1 MLGVGNRAED
11 LKGREISY
19 RRPGDGPGENR
30 STTSRNESGLSGP
43 YGMHEICAG
52 NQRLAIVQIWRGLS
66 SHGRGRRLHCSLS
79 LEAYVLVRFGCRIWK
94 PGADPVETTTKRKG
108 GLHTYRPV
116 IAPYTVKVG
125 NESIRQACM
134 LAVQVYLR
142 WYLGRPKTLVCFE
155 LTSPIAGQDVGCQAG
170 VFLSNSRGLIL
181 GSRFTHYGLAKA
193 VTDMDLV
200 ELNQGDKRHS
210 RPGGFQAAGEVP
222 Q

>member
-1 MLGVGNRAED
+1 
-11 LKGREISY
+11 
-19 RRPGDGPGENR
+19 
-30 STTSRNESGLSGP
+30 
-43 YGMHEICAG
+43 
-52 NQRLAIVQIWRGLS
+52 
-66 SHGRGRRLHCSLS
+66 
-79 LEAYVLVRFGCRIWK
+79 
-94 PGADPVETTTKRKG
+94 
-108 GLHTYRPV
+108 
-116 IAPYTVKVG
+116 VKVG

-142 WYLGRPKTLVCFE
+142 WYLGRPKILVCFE

-193 VTDMDLV
+193 VIDMDLV

-210 RPGGFQAAGEVP
+210 RLGGFQAGGEVP